1 MKIILIIILINILI
15 LSSLPEFELKVYNKI
30 VKFILNPNMY
40 FFFKNVKYFGLDYN
54 KSKLLYLFVEI
65 ILILIL
71 PILSILYVIF
81 LIYLIIN
88 DKRYILRFLSCSIK
102 DTNSSR
108 NLDFDKI
115 TWYNLFKKHNI
126 QTPTILA
133 SIDNSLHLKI
143 YDKLFDKNKEYILKP
158 VIGYGAKNITF
169 ISYNNLLNKINNN
182 EFNVDE
188 TFLFQE
194 RIYDCKTKKTKPRH
208 IRIYSVLTNNE
219 IEYITFSIFNGNKNS
234 VASNYHQGGNIVY
247 CFELLCKE
255 LTDDEKNKLKYIGD
269 KLKKLHKNIKKDLIG
284 WDIILACNSV
294 YVLEGNVCPGTRFL
308 DEKTNERYNKLY
320 ENVYS

>member
-1 MKIILIIILINILI
+1 MINILI
-15 LSSLPEFELKVYNKI
+15 LSSLPEFELKVYNKM
-30 VKFILNPNMY
+30 VKFILNPNIY
-40 FFFKNVKYFGLDYN
+40 FFHKNIKYFGLDYN
-54 KSKLLYLFVEI
+54 KSKLLYLFFEI

-71 PILSILYVIF
+71 PILSSLYVIF
-81 LIYLIIN
+81 LIYLIIK
-88 DKRYILRFLSCSIK
+88 DKRYILRFLSCTIK

-115 TWYNLFKKHNI
+115 TWYNLFKKYNI

-133 SIDNSLHLKI
+133 SIDNNLDIKI
-143 YDKLFDKNKEYILKP
+143 YDKSFDKNKEYILKP
-158 VIGYGAKNITF
+158 VIGFGAKNITF

-194 RIYDCKTKKTKPRH
+194 RIYDCNKEKNNPRH
-208 IRIYSVLTNNE
+208 IRIYSVKTNND
-219 IEYITFSIFNGNKNS
+219 IEYITFSIFNGKKNS
-234 VASNYHQGGNIVY
+234 VASNYHQGGSIVY

-255 LTDDEKNKLKYIGD
+255 LSHDEKNKLKDIGE

-284 WDIILACNSV
+284 WDIILACDSA

-308 DEKTNERYNKLY
+308 DEKTNERYYELY